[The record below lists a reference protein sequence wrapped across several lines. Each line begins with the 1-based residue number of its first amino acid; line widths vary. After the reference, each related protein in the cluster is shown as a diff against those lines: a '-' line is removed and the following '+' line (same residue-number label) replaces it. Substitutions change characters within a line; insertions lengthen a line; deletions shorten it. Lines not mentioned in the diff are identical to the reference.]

1 MGTERLA
8 GYPCCLLLSA
18 ICLLLLACRPA
29 SFDVA
34 RVGVVAPL
42 TGEQAAVGRDI
53 ADGVRL
59 AVEEWNHA
67 GGVHGLHLEL
77 VTYDQEQAATRR
89 LTADPRVVLTV
100 GHSDLPAASAA
111 QQAYADTIAPAAVLL
126 ARPADPPQAVR
137 PTGLVALA
145 PTPEQVAAV
154 AVAAV
159 VYNFGPA
166 SVAVVASDNPEDL
179 AGARA
184 FIQAA
189 PGRDLRVV
197 ATLTVPPLET
207 NFTRMAASVRA
218 AAPHVVYVAG
228 RGVDA
233 GALWTEV
240 RLRDARIRL
249 VLGPGALDQG
259 FFSTAG
265 GFVEGV
271 VAIELS
277 QWPSV
282 TPAAVA
288 FSATFT
294 GRFGRPPSVAAAHAY
309 DAAALGLRAIA
320 TATRGELPARS
331 SVRAAL
337 TAETSLN
344 GVLRRYSLSAGAP
357 DTWTLAVYRL
367 DRDGVP
373 SLIGEAEIR

>member
-1 MGTERLA
+1 MGTRGLT
-8 GYPCCLLLSA
+8 GYPYCLLPA
-18 ICLLLLACRPA
+18 AFCLLLLACRPA
-29 SFDVA
+29 SFDAA

-42 TGEQAAVGRDI
+42 TGERAAVGRDI

-59 AVEEWNHA
+59 AVEEWNRA
-67 GGVHGLHLEL
+67 GGVHGLYLEL

-89 LTADPRVVLTV
+89 LTVDPRVVLAV
-100 GHSDLPAASAA
+100 GYPDLAAASAA
-111 QQAYADTIAPAAVLL
+111 QQAYGDAGAPAAVLL
-126 ARPADPPQAVR
+126 ARPPETAASR
-137 PTGLVALA
+137 PSGLLALA
-145 PTPEQVAAV
+145 PTPEQVASV

-159 VYNFGPA
+159 AYNFGPA
-166 SVAVVASDNPEDL
+166 NVAVVASENPEDL
-179 AGARA
+179 ADARA

-197 ATLTVPPLET
+197 AALTVAPLET
-207 NFTRMAASVRA
+207 SFVRLAATIRA

-249 VLGPGALDQG
+249 VLGPGALDRG
-259 FFSTAG
+259 FFGTAS

-277 QWPSV
+277 QWPPV
-282 TPAAVA
+282 TPTAVA
-288 FSATFT
+288 FDATFT
-294 GRFGRPPSVAAAHAY
+294 ARFGRPPSVAAAHAY

-320 TATRGELPARS
+320 RATTGELPTRS
-331 SVRAAL
+331 AVRATL

-344 GVLRRYSLSAGAP
+344 GVLRRYALSGGAP